1 MSEQPSPEPRPDR
14 RTREVAMYGDE
25 MVEERQEASYDWVN
39 EKIQNPELRTEI
51 IRIVKKYHGGRA
63 GKWHSSLCGSYN
75 AVFVIE
81 FQDPESYGMMRVP
94 LPRFSLELREEK
106 VQAEVNLMRYVAAN
120 TTIPIPHIYHSGTA
134 SQNPTGLGPFII
146 MDYHPNLVHLSTFL
160 ADPDTDP
167 EAPNTINPTM
177 PEDKILPLYRQMS
190 NILLQLDK
198 LTMPQSGCLG
208 YVDGEYTV
216 HTRALPQ
223 TLTDTI
229 TMAGCPESVLGPSN
243 RVLNTS
249 HEVYQFLTDLHI
261 AQLVFQRNDAVE
273 SADDARDKYTA
284 RHMLRR
290 AAYMNLLPSPSY
302 TSRQEH
308 ITPTPETFKLICDDL
323 TPHNVLVD
331 PETGEVR
338 AVIDWEWAWFGPRS
352 MAADPPWWLMLRK
365 PDMWNGG
372 VEGGIDDWVGK
383 YPKYL
388 GIFLRALEQEEEKL
402 GKGQEVTVPCL
413 GEPLEN
419 DKVAEDGTVSEWLDN
434 LHILG
439 DSSTTTTTTTTIST
453 NREGPKEPPLSVR
466 MRKNWEDG
474 SFWIN
479 YAARR
484 SYGLD
489 PIYWKFIDERLFG
502 ENPAGGYEKRAESM
516 TTEARELMEMVVK
529 DKMKEKNGERK
540 VVEWFAEE
548 ARGHLARVLGY
559 GQL

>member
-1 MSEQPSPEPRPDR
+1 MSESPSPKPRPDR
-14 RTREVAMYGDE
+14 RTREIAMYGDE
-25 MVEERQEASYDWVN
+25 MVETHQEASYDWVN
-39 EKIQNPELRTEI
+39 EKIQNPELRIEI
-51 IRIVKKYHGGRA
+51 IRLVKKYHGGRA
-63 GKWHSSLCGSYN
+63 GKWYSSLCGSYN

-106 VQAEVNLMRYVAAN
+106 IQAEVNLMRYVASN
-120 TTIPIPHIYHSGTA
+120 TTIPIPHIYHFGTA

-146 MDYHPNLVHLSTFL
+146 MDYHPNLISLSSL
-160 ADPDTDP
+160 LRDPANNQSHDV
-167 EAPNTINPTM
+167 INPALS
-177 PEDKILPLYRQMS
+177 EDTILPLYGQMA
-190 NILLQLDK
+190 NIILQLDK

-208 YVDGEYTV
+208 HVDGEYTV

-249 HEVYQFLTDLHI
+249 HEVYQYFSDLHM

-273 SADDARDKYTA
+273 SEDDARDKYVA
-284 RHMLRR
+284 RHMFRR
-290 AAYMNLLPSPSY
+290 AAYMNLFPSPSY
-302 TSRQEH
+302 ASRQDH

-331 PETGEVR
+331 PETGQVA

-365 PDMWNGG
+365 PELWNDG
-372 VEGGIDDWVGK
+372 VEGGVDEWVGK

-388 GIFLRALEQEEEKL
+388 DMFLKALEKEEKRL
-402 GKGQEVTVPCL
+402 GKAQWVVSSLIDEV
-413 GEPLEN
+413 EN
-419 DKVAEDGTVSEWLDN
+419 DNKVADDGPVAEWLNRLQISKDTSV
-434 LHILG
+434 
-439 DSSTTTTTTTTIST
+439 SSSQQ
-453 NREGPKEPPLSVR
+453 GHKEPPLSVR

-489 PIYWKFIDERLFG
+489 PVYWKFIDERLFG
-502 ENPAGGYEKRAESM
+502 ENPEGGYEKRAESM
-516 TTEARELMEMVVK
+516 TSEAREMMEMVVK
-529 DKMKEKNGERK
+529 NKMEEKNGERK

-548 ARGHLARVLGY
+548 ARGHLAKVLGY